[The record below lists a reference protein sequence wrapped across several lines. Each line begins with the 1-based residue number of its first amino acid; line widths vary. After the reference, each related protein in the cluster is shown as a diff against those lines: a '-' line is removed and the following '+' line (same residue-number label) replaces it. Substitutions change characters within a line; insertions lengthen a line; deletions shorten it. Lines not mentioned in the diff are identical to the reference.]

1 MKDTLTDKGYYQLEE
16 LMKRCATAEDFRTL
30 SYELYCF
37 DPERFAYLGPH
48 MPDSAEIT
56 FWDIYELFKPL
67 FQEERLEGRTT
78 H

>member
-1 MKDTLTDKGYYQLEE
+1 MKNFENGQLQQ
-16 LMKRCATAEDFRTL
+16 LLKRCALADDFNTVR
-30 SYELYCF
+30 YELYCY

-48 MPDSAEIT
+48 MGEMEIS

-67 FQEERLEGRTT
+67 FQEERLQQTT

>member
-1 MKDTLTDKGYYQLEE
+1 MTPSVNEHAQLHQ
-16 LMKRCATAEDFRTL
+16 LFNRCATAEDFQTL
-30 SYELYCF
+30 LYELYCY

-48 MPDSAEIT
+48 MRPQEIG

-67 FQEERLEGRTT
+67 FQGDRIERLKT

>member
-1 MKDTLTDKGYYQLEE
+1 MTHHLTDKGYYQLEE
-16 LMKRCATAEDFRTL
+16 LLKRCATAGDFQTL
-30 SYELYCF
+30 TYELYCF

-48 MPDSAEIT
+48 MPDSMDIS

-67 FQEERLEGRTT
+67 FQEERLKERTT

>member
-1 MKDTLTDKGYYQLEE
+1 MRTHLTDKAHYQLEE
-16 LMKRCATAEDFRTL
+16 LLKRCATAGDFETL
-30 SYELYCF
+30 SYELYCY

-48 MPDSAEIT
+48 MPESIDIG

-67 FQEERLEGRTT
+67 FQAERFEGRTT